1 MEKTGV
7 SSLHGGWKS
16 VAAQERTAPLP
27 SPILVMI
34 CAPVRTVYYRY
45 DSTLRGESLRLAH
58 GNLMEDSSSLRR
70 DSD

>member
-16 VAAQERTAPLP
+16 VAAQERTKKAPLP

-34 CAPVRTVYYRY
+34 ARQCVRSIIRY
-45 DSTLRGESLRLAH
+45 DSTLRGESLRLRTD
-58 GNLMEDSSSLRR
+58 LMEDSSSLR
-70 DSD
+70 